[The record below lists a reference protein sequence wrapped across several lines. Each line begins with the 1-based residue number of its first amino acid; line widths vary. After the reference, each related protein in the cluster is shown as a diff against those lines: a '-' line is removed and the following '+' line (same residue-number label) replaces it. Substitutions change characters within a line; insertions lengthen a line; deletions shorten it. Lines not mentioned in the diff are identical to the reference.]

1 LARIAGVDIPNN
13 KRSEIGLT
21 YIYGIGRTS
30 ANKILKQLNISP
42 DKKVGELTDEEV
54 ANIRKILETQY
65 MIEGALRTER
75 MMAIKRLVDIQCYR
89 GLRHRRG
96 LPVRGQRTR
105 TNARTRKGPR
115 KTIANKKK
123 AVATT

>member
-1 LARIAGVDIPNN
+1 LARIAGVDIPNH

-21 YIYGIGRTS
+21 YIFGIGRTS
-30 ANKILKQLNISP
+30 SNRILKQLNINP
-42 DKKVGELTDEEV
+42 NKQVGELTDEEI
-54 ANIRKILETQY
+54 AGIRKILETQY
-65 MIEGALRTER
+65 SIEGALRTER
-75 MMAIKRLVDIQCYR
+75 MMNIKRLVDIQCYR

-115 KTIANKKK
+115 KTIAGKKQ
-123 AVATT
+123 ATAKT